1 MKKEFRR
8 YKQLIERS
16 GDREQKRKNHS
27 QIIGEFYDEN
37 IIQIENCE
45 KPIKGKEKLY
55 GIENKNLDG
64 VNSLVTK
71 VNEVVFD
78 NDTGSVW
85 GQMIINFDSKKNGKK
100 RLEEAFI
107 QKWLNGK
114 IIYQRFYYG
123 QMINEEAIS

>member
-1 MKKEFRR
+1 MKKEFCR

-27 QIIGEFYDEN
+27 QIIDEFYDGN

-45 KPIKGKEKLY
+45 KPIKGKEKLS

-78 NDTGSVW
+78 NDTGTVW

>member
-1 MKKEFRR
+1 
-8 YKQLIERS
+8 
-16 GDREQKRKNHS
+16 
-27 QIIGEFYDEN
+27 
-37 IIQIENCE
+37 
-45 KPIKGKEKLY
+45 
-55 GIENKNLDG
+55 

-78 NDTGSVW
+78 NDTGTVW
-85 GQMIINFDSKKNGKK
+85 VQMIINFDSKKNGKK

>member
-27 QIIGEFYDEN
+27 QIIDEFYDEN

-45 KPIKGKEKLY
+45 KPIKGKEKLS

-78 NDTGSVW
+78 NDTGTVW
-85 GQMIINFDSKKNGKK
+85 VQMIINFDSKKNGKK